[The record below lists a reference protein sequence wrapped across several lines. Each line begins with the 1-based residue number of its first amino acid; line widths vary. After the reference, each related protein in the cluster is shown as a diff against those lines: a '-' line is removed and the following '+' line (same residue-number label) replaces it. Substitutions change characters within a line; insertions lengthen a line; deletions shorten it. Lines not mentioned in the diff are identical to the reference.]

1 MGLLDN
7 WQGLAWTHPSL
18 WVARPLRPDSGDI
31 AVLATHN
38 DFPAALDTYAQIQ
51 RGIKLAAAWCRMAH
65 ALTQRPL
72 GPPYNVNQVELVD
85 ESMMGAWINGSTEA
99 EGRWLL
105 EMRVPCFLIHE
116 VESEVELSNA
126 VNLSTRS
133 SFTVGTAVMDLV
145 LTKNPLDVVVLWNGG
160 NLVDVAEDMWI
171 ASSVPPSLWHDR
183 MRSSSYGQGWRRK
196 LDKYVA
202 PPTLPDLGFVERD
215 GLIIPP
221 AVMSAGTG
229 PGHWTHWEEDQT
241 EDGDFCFKRL
251 GKEKGKANSGK
262 MWDPKCTDVGREHLP
277 PLALHLDPDHMDETN
292 DGFVPEPLPIRRPPS
307 PIHRT
312 ASPFHRPESPK
323 RRSPSP
329 PRRKS
334 VRAPSRDPDPRPAFH
349 RRLQSPPRRRSPEP
363 RFGYRSPP
371 RLLPVPALHRED
383 SLRSPASARCYSPSP
398 SPRPTSRQTLSP
410 RGSLSRQRSRSRSW
424 SPRGRSRS
432 RGHSRSLSRSVS
444 RSEGSSAYQDEYDE
458 TLIRRCAP
466 KPEDAARLEVLFPRP
481 PPPSFPILSE
491 IGARKQSSILAISN
505 LPVFYHWV
513 DVLAWLR
520 STLNLVN
527 RPHVERV
534 LRSQEDGFQVFW
546 VKLRNPT
553 EAATLRGLLHDRRVA
568 GCPLL
573 RVDFVSGDVY
583 SARCTAHR
591 DAWSPVF
598 GMEIENRPRTTGT
611 IYDRV
616 GLVDPADRPA
626 DAPAVSDPFPA
637 KDFLD
642 RFDDPPPV
650 LADPPEASSSSLPL
664 ADRLTPPC
672 RTRKRNRKPKRSRQ
686 GLDPADGG
694 AL

>member
-1 MGLLDN
+1 MI
-7 WQGLAWTHPSL
+7 SCMIS
-18 WVARPLRPDSGDI
+18 PDTS
-31 AVLATHN
+31 
-38 DFPAALDTYAQIQ
+38 AASCL
-51 RGIKLAAAWCRMAH
+51 
-65 ALTQRPL
+65 
-72 GPPYNVNQVELVD
+72 
-85 ESMMGAWINGSTEA
+85 
-99 EGRWLL
+99 
-105 EMRVPCFLIHE
+105 
-116 VESEVELSNA
+116 
-126 VNLSTRS
+126 
-133 SFTVGTAVMDLV
+133 
-145 LTKNPLDVVVLWNGG
+145 
-160 NLVDVAEDMWI
+160 
-171 ASSVPPSLWHDR
+171 
-183 MRSSSYGQGWRRK
+183 
-196 LDKYVA
+196 
-202 PPTLPDLGFVERD
+202 
-215 GLIIPP
+215 PP
-221 AVMSAGTG
+221 AVAVAPARALSGTSVRV
-229 PGHWTHWEEDQT
+229 PQPSSIVA
-241 EDGDFCFKRL
+241 C
-251 GKEKGKANSGK
+251 A
-262 MWDPKCTDVGREHLP
+262 CT
-277 PLALHLDPDHMDETN
+277 
-292 DGFVPEPLPIRRPPS
+292 
-307 PIHRT
+307 
-312 ASPFHRPESPK
+312 
-323 RRSPSP
+323 P
-329 PRRKS
+329 PRGFSSFPCLCS
-334 VRAPSRDPDPRPAFH
+334 VLFTFTVTQAHLAPNIVTSGVLVPSTVSFA
-349 RRLQSPPRRRSPEP
+349 
-363 RFGYRSPP
+363 
-371 RLLPVPALHRED
+371 LLV
-383 SLRSPASARCYSPSP
+383 SA
-398 SPRPTSRQTLSP
+398 
-410 RGSLSRQRSRSRSW
+410 
-424 SPRGRSRS
+424 
-432 RGHSRSLSRSVS
+432 
-444 RSEGSSAYQDEYDE
+444 EGSSAYQDEYDE

-520 STLNLVN
+520 SALNLVN

-694 AL
+694 LCDAGVTTSSYA

>member
-1 MGLLDN
+1 MSSSHGRPFFVERLKSFAGYASIPAIFDALSYWLPPFRLATSRYIVNGLRKWELWSPNSPRTAFYPSAMIPGFKLGAELPEQLRQCDGHVGHFDPTVSPQVLISSKLWYPFVSREGDPAARPEFTPFLTIWNESSSAVRPDFILKLGARITHIMGLLDN

-262 MWDPKCTDVGREHLP
+262 MWYDHANRCMLYLESCPRTPRFYSADVDVFGLPAPQALYQEEVNGGKIILCNASTWMYKTRDPKCTDVGREHLP
-277 PLALHLDPDHMDETN
+277 PLALHLDPDRMDETN

-323 RRSPSP
+323 RRSVSPAFTARRQSVSRSRFSNNSPARRWQSPIRDTRQRRSPLSGRWGARRRALPRSPSQPRHWSPSPPCRRSPSP

-334 VRAPSRDPDPRPAFH
+334 VRAPSRDPDPH
-349 RRLQSPPRRRSPEP
+349 
-363 RFGYRSPP
+363 
-371 RLLPVPALHRED
+371 PALSVNILHEISVVRQE
-383 SLRSPASARCYSPSP
+383 RSCIQPGNSAR
-398 SPRPTSRQTLSP
+398 TAT
-410 RGSLSRQRSRSRSW
+410 
-424 SPRGRSRS
+424 
-432 RGHSRSLSRSVS
+432 
-444 RSEGSSAYQDEYDE
+444 
-458 TLIRRCAP
+458 
-466 KPEDAARLEVLFPRP
+466 
-481 PPPSFPILSE
+481 PPS
-491 IGARKQSSILAISN
+491 
-505 LPVFYHWV
+505 W
-513 DVLAWLR
+513 D
-520 STLNLVN
+520 
-527 RPHVERV
+527 
-534 LRSQEDGFQVFW
+534 
-546 VKLRNPT
+546 
-553 EAATLRGLLHDRRVA
+553 
-568 GCPLL
+568 
-573 RVDFVSGDVY
+573 
-583 SARCTAHR
+583 
-591 DAWSPVF
+591 
-598 GMEIENRPRTTGT
+598 
-611 IYDRV
+611 
-616 GLVDPADRPA
+616 
-626 DAPAVSDPFPA
+626 
-637 KDFLD
+637 
-642 RFDDPPPV
+642 
-650 LADPPEASSSSLPL
+650 
-664 ADRLTPPC
+664 
-672 RTRKRNRKPKRSRQ
+672 
-686 GLDPADGG
+686 
-694 AL
+694 